1 MNTRYQNK
9 GTINQEKVNVE
20 LYVIRETMSHTEL
33 NSMKRGVGDDKK
45 RQSRGVGEPKIF
57 ISFISPSRNVATFR
71 NASFL
76 REPFWNKRPPGSASN
91 LINRFSQPSSYG
103 PHDIKIGGAI
113 LPLIT
118 TAARSQWRT
127 IYFLNP
133 RRNNSLHRSNVISFC
148 YHDRYRIILLRI

>member
-1 MNTRYQNK
+1 MRHICTRYQNK
-9 GTINQEKVNVE
+9 DTINQEKGKVK
-20 LYVIRETMSHTEL
+20 LHVIRETMSHTKL
-33 NSMKRGVGDDKK
+33 NSIERGVGDDKK

-76 REPFWNKRPPGSASN
+76 REPFWNKRSPGSASN

-103 PHDIKIGGAI
+103 PHDIKIAGAI

-133 RRNNSLHRSNVISFC
+133 RRNNSLSIVQT
-148 YHDRYRIILLRI
+148 